1 MIRMRTADGEVYKQA
16 GNGALHGRKTA
27 DYLATGSQTDQ
38 DDEASTAWNS
48 ERTRWAEEKLAL
60 QGEAEALRGEKAR
73 ALADVDFFRE
83 QYQKASAFASTTRS
97 ENEELLAR
105 AALAESQAV
114 NGVAMVRATF
124 EARVAKL
131 EAEVR
136 KHKALSELL
145 TKQARLTGDDVRYK
159 AALLPEVERKFAELA
174 DRFWEV
180 EDELE
185 KAKVNLRA
193 EQRANTW
200 LRRRVASLEPKVSSA
215 ADVGQPTEREL
226 VLWNE
231 EEGDEDYRP
240 SRSPSPSPKSGSH
253 HDGSPP
259 QHHSPHAEDGAGA
272 ADGEIE
278 RLASIGLG
286 ESAQSSNDDMVYLC
300 RWRPDE
306 PAGHCDVV
314 LTSKQ
319 VNPARCIFA
328 IVCAHSLLIL

>member
-1 MIRMRTADGEVYKQA
+1 MRSTDDGEMHKQA
-16 GNGALHGRKTA
+16 GNGALHGRKRA

-38 DDEASTAWNS
+38 DDEANTAWNA

-60 QGEAEALRGEKAR
+60 QGEADALRGEKAR

-97 ENEELLAR
+97 ENEELSAR
-105 AALAESQAV
+105 ATLAESQAV

-145 TKQARLTGDDVRYK
+145 TKQARLTGDDVRFK
-159 AALLPEVERKFAELA
+159 AARLPEVERNFAKFKE
-174 DRFWEV
+174 RFWEM

-185 KAKVNLRA
+185 ETKDDLRA
-193 EQRANTW
+193 EQRANTR
-200 LRRRVASLEPKVSSA
+200 LRRRVASLEPKESAA

-231 EEGDEDYRP
+231 EEDDEDYRP
-240 SRSPSPSPKSGSH
+240 SKGSPSPPPMDGGD

-259 QHHSPHAEDGAGA
+259 QHDGPHAEDDTGA

-278 RLASIGLG
+278 QLASIGLG

-306 PAGHCDVV
+306 PTGLCDCV

-319 VNPARCIFA
+319 VNPARCFFA
-328 IVCAHSLLIL
+328 IVCAHSLSLL